1 MKGNPLSQRLVT
13 ETSARLGAVTRRP
26 LVWIL
31 VTAVM
36 AAAGGSRGRRAAL
49 RGYLCYLLGGAAGNL
64 PKPLFGRAQPR
75 HLRVRK
81 PQVVRGAF
89 PSGHAAAEVA
99 YVFGASLEAP
109 IAFLP
114 LGTMAM
120 LAHLS
125 LVRAGKHYISDT
137 LVGGMIGLAVVAL
150 TARAWPP
157 HTDLGLRHDLGS
169 APQRSCCKQ
178 PEGAH
183 KNLRSS
189 RGFRVLRSRLAR
201 SRAYRRRGRAG
212 LACRSSG
219 YRPRSCDV
227 RRVTSSGG
235 WPPRPLAGRSC
246 ATSSCRRWNR

>member
-1 MKGNPLSQRLVT
+1 MKGNPLSQKLVPKT
-13 ETSARLGAVTRRP
+13 LDRVGVVTRRP

-49 RGYLCYLLGGAAGNL
+49 RGYMCYLLGGVAGNL

-75 HLRVRK
+75 HLWPRK
-81 PQVVRGAF
+81 PQVIRGAF

-114 LGTMAM
+114 LGTMAL

-125 LVRAGKHYISDT
+125 LVKAGKHYISDT

-150 TARAWPP
+150 TARVWPP
-157 HTDLGLRHDLGS
+157 
-169 APQRSCCKQ
+169 Q
-178 PEGAH
+178 PALDFGVTSVA
-183 KNLRSS
+183 
-189 RGFRVLRSRLAR
+189 
-201 SRAYRRRGRAG
+201 
-212 LACRSSG
+212 
-219 YRPRSCDV
+219 PRSGLV
-227 RRVTSSGG
+227 ASS
-235 WPPRPLAGRSC
+235 
-246 ATSSCRRWNR
+246 